1 MRTNSSKTLKY
12 SICRI
17 SLHPL
22 FLQTNPNTIFISPE
36 ALGGKPSVLKP
47 SFPQCMRFD
56 NAKYI
61 CHYLQLVKSP
71 FRWLNVK

>member
-1 MRTNSSKTLKY
+1 MLTNSSKSLKC

-17 SLHPL
+17 SLYLL
-22 FLQTNPNTIFISPE
+22 FLLTKPNTIFISPE
-36 ALGGKPSVLKP
+36 ALGGKPSVMKP

-56 NAKYI
+56 NEKYI